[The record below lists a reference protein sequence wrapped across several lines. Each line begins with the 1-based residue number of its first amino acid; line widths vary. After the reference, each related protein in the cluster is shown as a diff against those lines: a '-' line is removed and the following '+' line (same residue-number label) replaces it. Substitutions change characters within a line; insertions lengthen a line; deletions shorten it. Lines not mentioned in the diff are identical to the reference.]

1 MKLIRKTK
9 RLHIGSHRLHMMAA
23 ALFVLLTTNTIKAQT
38 ADGRDFG
45 IDGFAAIAGTEGTP
59 HYREGGTTGGEG
71 GKVVYASTLQQ
82 LQAYLQAKAPY
93 VIIVD
98 HDMDTGIRCY
108 VDDLSTGH
116 LCDAQDGSQGVATTY
131 GERIMVAPDKTLIGV
146 ADPTTGKAPLFS
158 RITFVM
164 QSVDNI
170 IIRNCRFTMNGVPV
184 LKSGENKIVA
194 FRDGRQVEIGDP
206 DCISI
211 QADKSSAKTD
221 WGAHIWI
228 DHCEFFNGNAADKD
242 RYDGLLDCKNNV
254 QWMTFSYN
262 HFHDHD
268 KACLFGKGDSDIF
281 DGCRTISMHHNWFD
295 NIAGSRLP
303 LQRGG
308 YLHYYNNYMVGS
320 EDGWDVRTKAT
331 GYVEACYFKDS
342 KAPIRSDREG
352 SLNINKSEGYD
363 IIYEN
368 CRRLM
373 EGYENIDKTKIDDVY
388 SVNYTDWTPD
398 MSASDYKVNHLDKTA
413 DVPAVVEKYAGAGKI
428 EIYKTYTDAVPAEDM
443 DEYAKAIKDEP
454 TAGTYDTNG
463 NRITEVITGIQDK
476 TASRQAAV
484 QYYSLNGERLASPAK
499 GINIKKEIN
508 AAGNISTSKI
518 IRK

>member
-1 MKLIRKTK
+1 
-9 RLHIGSHRLHMMAA
+9 
-23 ALFVLLTTNTIKAQT
+23 
-38 ADGRDFG
+38 
-45 IDGFAAIAGTEGTP
+45 
-59 HYREGGTTGGEG
+59 
-71 GKVVYASTLQQ
+71 
-82 LQAYLQAKAPY
+82 
-93 VIIVD
+93 
-98 HDMDTGIRCY
+98 
-108 VDDLSTGH
+108 
-116 LCDAQDGSQGVATTY
+116 
-131 GERIMVAPDKTLIGV
+131 
-146 ADPTTGKAPLFS
+146 
-158 RITFVM
+158 
-164 QSVDNI
+164 
-170 IIRNCRFTMNGVPV
+170 
-184 LKSGENKIVA
+184 
-194 FRDGRQVEIGDP
+194 
-206 DCISI
+206 
-211 QADKSSAKTD
+211 
-221 WGAHIWI
+221 
-228 DHCEFFNGNAADKD
+228 
-242 RYDGLLDCKNNV
+242 
-254 QWMTFSYN
+254 MTFSYN

-331 GYVEACYFKDS
+331 GYVEACYFKDC

-352 SLNINKSEGYD
+352 SLNINKNEGYD

-476 TASRQAAV
+476 TTSRQAAV

-508 AAGNISTSKI
+508 AAGNVSTSKI